1 MRAYVLL
8 VGIVSFAVDFM
19 LLLGTNRLLGAM
31 SSLRRIG
38 FGALLGAVHAMLCVF
53 SGFRLFAGL
62 YWNIILLFLRGLV
75 AYGFQKHSI
84 GKCLLYILLSMSL
97 SWLTAGTGGNLWMAL
112 LGSAGILFLCI
123 ALVTQSKKGQE
134 LLPVELTYQEEKVCI
149 WALRDTGN
157 ELRDPISGNPVLVV
171 GPKVAERLL
180 GLTQRQL
187 ENPVEAVGYLPGL
200 RLIPFHTVGKNNGL
214 LLGMRIQNTKIG
226 KWRGSTVVAF
236 APCGLGERQNYQA
249 LTGGNL

>member
-1 MRAYVLL
+1 MSLYVLL

-31 SSLRRIG
+31 SNLPMIG
-38 FGALLGAVHAMLCVF
+38 FGAFLGAVHAMLCVL
-53 SGFRLFAGL
+53 SDFRLFAGL
-62 YWNIILLFLRGLV
+62 HWNIIWLFLRGLI
-75 AYGFQKHSI
+75 AFGFQKRSI
-84 GKCLLYILLSMSL
+84 GKCMLYMLLSMSL
-97 SWLTAGTGGNLWMAL
+97 SWLTAGTGGNLWIAL
-112 LGSAGILFLCI
+112 FGSAGILLLCV
-123 ALVTQSKKGQE
+123 ALFSQNKKAQD
-134 LLPVELTYQEEKVCI
+134 LLPVELTYQDETVCV

-157 ELRDPISGNPVLVV
+157 ELRDPISGNPVLIV

-180 GLTQRQL
+180 GLTRQQL
-187 ENPVEAVGYLPGL
+187 ENPVEAVGFLPGL

-226 KWRGSTVVAF
+226 KWQGSTVVAF